1 MTVSSAARMGNFAH
15 VNVIRMLQTL
25 RADAVARQY
34 SVSAEIQRLDDLIA
48 MFESGG
54 NNMDD
59 DVTMTEAT
67 GTQGGN

>member
-1 MTVSSAARMGNFAH
+1 MTVSSAARMGNFAR

-48 MFESGG
+48 TFESGE

>member
-1 MTVSSAARMGNFAH
+1 MGNFAH

-59 DVTMTEAT
+59 DVIMTEAT

>member
-1 MTVSSAARMGNFAH
+1 MGNFAY

-48 MFESGG
+48 TFESGG

>member
-1 MTVSSAARMGNFAH
+1 MGNFAR

-48 MFESGG
+48 TFESGG

-67 GTQGGN
+67 GTHGGN